1 MDNARSSYVDKAGTS
16 GMAWNHS
23 GYRRYWLLEG
33 EQVAARVSVFSV
45 STWILN
51 RSFTVYSLRVSTTIE
66 KDKAK

>member
-1 MDNARSSYVDKAGTS
+1 
-16 GMAWNHS
+16 MAWNHS